1 VASSPTG
8 EYDLLREALSE
19 SESRFRTLFENSPL
33 PLMEIDLFEV
43 KKYLDHL
50 KSSGTRDP
58 RWHFERHPEEI
69 QKCLDLVKVI
79 DANHCAIKLLG
90 VQSREALKGN
100 FAKFFTKE
108 SLLPL
113 KNQLLAVYSN
123 KSAYEAEMVGSKLN
137 GEALHALVR
146 WNAAP
151 GYEESLA
158 RVFVSISDISERKM
172 MLDALMGSEAKN
184 QVIFESAA
192 NFIATLNEEGAIVDC
207 NGKVQDFLEYLPA
220 EAIGK
225 PISEFF
231 HPEDAERVLSS
242 LNEVKKLGFITH
254 YEARMVCKDSSLID
268 VNVNTLATKA
278 KNGKYDRI
286 IMVIEDITER
296 KKAQSALIWEL
307 AVNTALG
314 NLYKPIISGSLT
326 IAEIAARILEQAKYI
341 TGSEH
346 GYVSQIVPETGD
358 NLGHTLN
365 GNKKGE
371 CKINHKGTQLSFSK
385 KQRGVYESLWGH
397 SLNTHIGFFTNM
409 PDRHPSSRGAPMG
422 HIPLKRF
429 LSVPVLLGNELV
441 GQIALANSHRD
452 YSERD
457 LEAVTRM
464 GEYYALAIRRRRM
477 EEELQESEDKYRR
490 LVEYSTDG
498 VVIIQ
503 DGKIVY
509 INQAGAKTI
518 GAKYPESIIGCKS
531 LDFVHPDYQ
540 SILEE
545 KVGRASRVIQPLLER
560 KFTRL
565 DGRVIDM
572 EVTALPFIF
581 KGKAAI
587 QVIFRDITERKRM
600 ENELRTSKAKY
611 QQLVELAYE
620 GIWVLDVKDRTTFV
634 NQRMSEM
641 LGIPAE
647 KILEKPIYDFI
658 EEEGRKDAKE
668 NLELHK
674 KGIKAQRDFVFMRQD
689 GSRMHA
695 LLHTTP
701 IFDEDGDFSGL
712 LSLVT
717 DITERKLMEER
728 LRTENEKLELITSNL
743 SIGVSIISRDYR
755 TVWANSVMRNL
766 FGEVEAQCC
775 YSAIHN
781 LDGVCVDCGLE
792 KIFAGDPIHKHEQ
805 MSIDATGKP
814 FWSQII
820 TTPIKN
826 SKGGVILALEIV
838 IPITERKEAEEAL
851 QVSEAMYRGLFENMP
866 DGLYQSS
873 VDGKL
878 LKVNDSLVKTL
889 GYSTKDELLSVDIA
903 KDLYAN
909 MGDREIIKRLLEEK
923 GEIKN
928 NELVLKRKDGNKI
941 TVLENT
947 HVVKDK
953 RGKTLYFEGAL
964 SDITER
970 KRMEDE
976 LRRYSEH
983 LAEMV
988 EVRARELALSQAKFS
1003 KIIESSPD
1011 PIVVIEEDGRISEC
1025 NQASIDLLS
1034 LQEKGQL
1041 IGRNYLEFVKECDR
1055 GKTMERMKTLTDTG
1069 HMNDVELDLITNG
1082 RDVPLSISVGLIQDK
1097 SLGPG
1102 SAVLIGKDM
1111 TQRKLAEKELRNLME
1126 IREQFLSNIS
1136 HELRTPLVSMMG
1148 YLDYILTGKLGTV
1161 PQKIQENL
1169 EVVKRNTDRLIRLT
1183 NDILDVK
1190 RIESGKTP
1198 LELEHLDL
1206 GALINDCV
1214 QELRPFI
1221 LEKRQE
1227 LKLEGLGHPL
1237 FIEGDRLRIHQ
1248 VMTNLLSNASKFTPE
1263 GGSITV
1269 HVSMDGE
1276 NQRVEISDNGMGIRK
1291 EDLDRVF
1298 EPFTAIKKITY
1309 VRGTGLGLSVTK
1321 GLIEA
1326 HGGRIWVESEGEGA
1340 GARFIFLLPKKIPSN
1355 GENKNA

>member
-1 VASSPTG
+1 
-8 EYDLLREALSE
+8 
-19 SESRFRTLFENSPL
+19 
-33 PLMEIDLFEV
+33 MEIDLFEV
-43 KKYLDHL
+43 RKYLDHL
-50 KSSGTRDP
+50 KGSGVRDP
-58 RWHFERHPEEI
+58 RWHFERHPDEI
-69 QKCLDLVKVI
+69 QKCLELVKVI
-79 DANHCAIKLLG
+79 DANHQTLKLLS
-90 VQSREALKGN
+90 VPSREVLKSN
-100 FAKFFTKE
+100 FSKFFTKE

-113 KNQLLAVYSN
+113 KNQLLAIYSN
-123 KSAYEAEMVGSKLN
+123 KSAYEAEVVGSRLN
-137 GEALHALVR
+137 GELLHALVR

-158 RVFVSISDISERKM
+158 RIFVSIADISERKM
-172 MLDALMGSEAKN
+172 MLDALKGSEEKN
-184 QVIFESAA
+184 QVIFETAA
-192 NFIATLNEEGAIVDC
+192 NFIATLNEDGVVVDC
-207 NGKVQDFLEYLPA
+207 NGKVQDFLDYLPP
-220 EAIGK
+220 EAIGT
-225 PISEFF
+225 PVTDFF
-231 HPEDAERVLSS
+231 HPENVERVLSS
-242 LNEVKKLGFITH
+242 LKEVKKTGFISN
-254 YEARMVCKDSSLID
+254 YEARMICKDGSLID
-268 VNVNTLATKA
+268 VNVNTSALKT

-286 IMVIEDITER
+286 ILVIEDITER

-314 NLYKPIISGSLT
+314 NLYKPIISGSLSIT
-326 IAEIAARILEQAKYI
+326 EIAARFLEQAKYL

-346 GYVSQIVPETGD
+346 GYVSQIDLETGE
-358 NLGHTLN
+358 NIGHTLN
-365 GNKKGE
+365 ENKKAE
-371 CKINHKGTQLSFSK
+371 CRVNHKGAQFSFSR
-385 KQRGVYESLWGH
+385 KQGGVYESLWGH
-397 SLNTHIGFFTNM
+397 SLNTHIGFYTNA
-409 PDRHPSSRGAPMG
+409 PDRHPSARGAPMG

-452 YSERD
+452 YNERD
-457 LEAVTRM
+457 LEAVARM

-490 LVEYSTDG
+490 LVEFSTDG
-498 VVIIQ
+498 GVVIQ

-509 INQAGAKTI
+509 INHAGAKTI

-600 ENELRTSKAKY
+600 ENELRTSKEKY

-641 LGIPAE
+641 LGMPIE

-658 EEEGRKDAKE
+658 EEDGRKDAKE

-674 KGIKAQRDFVFMRQD
+674 KGIKAQRDFVFVRQD
-689 GSRMHA
+689 GSKMHA
-695 LLHTTP
+695 LLHTTSL
-701 IFDEDGDFSGL
+701 FDEDGKFSGL

-755 TVWANSVMRNL
+755 TIWANSVMRNL
-766 FGEVEAQCC
+766 FGEVEARCC

-781 LDGVCVDCGLE
+781 LDCVCEECGLE
-792 KIFAGDPIHKHEQ
+792 KIFAGAPIHKHEQ
-805 MSIDATGKP
+805 MSTDSTGKP
-814 FWSQII
+814 VWSQII

-826 SKGGVILALEIV
+826 SKGSVILALEIV

-851 QVSEAMYRGLFENMP
+851 QVSEAMYRGLFENLP

-878 LKVNDSLVKTL
+878 LKVNDALVKTL
-889 GYSTKDELLSVDIA
+889 GYSSKEELLSVDIA

-909 MGDREIIKRLLEEK
+909 MEEREINNRLLEEK

-928 NELVLKRKDGNKI
+928 NELILKRKDGSKI

-947 HVVKDK
+947 HVVKDY

-976 LRRYSEH
+976 LRKYTEH

-988 EVRARELALSQAKFS
+988 EERARELALSQARFS

-1011 PIVVIEEDGRISEC
+1011 PIVVIDADGRISEC
-1025 NQASIDLLS
+1025 NQASLDLLS
-1034 LQEKGQL
+1034 LGEKGKL
-1041 IGRNYLEFVKECDR
+1041 IGRNYLEFVKEGDR
-1055 GKTMERMKTLTDTG
+1055 GRIMERMKTLGETG
-1069 HMNDVELDLITNG
+1069 HMKDLELNILANG
-1082 RDVPLSISVGLIQDK
+1082 ADVPLSVSGGLIQDK
-1097 SLGPG
+1097 SLGPD
-1102 SAVLIGKDM
+1102 SAVLIGKDI
-1111 TQRKLAEKELRNLME
+1111 TQRKLAEAELRNLME

-1148 YLDYILTGKLGTV
+1148 YLDYILAGKIGTV
-1161 PQKIQENL
+1161 PPKIQENL
-1169 EVVKRNTDRLIRLT
+1169 DVVKRNTDRLIRLT
-1183 NDILDVK
+1183 NDILDVR
-1190 RIESGKTP
+1190 RIESGKIP
-1198 LELEHLDL
+1198 LDL
-1206 GALINDCV
+1206 GRLDLVTVINDCV
-1214 QELRPFI
+1214 EELKPFMLEKKQELR
-1221 LEKRQE
+1221 
-1227 LKLEGLGHPL
+1227 LEGLSQPL
-1237 FIEGDRLRIHQ
+1237 LIEGDRLRLHQ
-1248 VMTNLLSNASKFTPE
+1248 VMTNLLINASKFTPE
-1263 GGSITV
+1263 GGMITV
-1269 HVSMDGE
+1269 KVSADGE
-1276 NQRVEISDNGMGIRK
+1276 NNRIEITDNGMGIRK
-1291 EDLDRVF
+1291 EDLERVF
-1298 EPFTAIKKITY
+1298 EPFTTIKKATY

-1355 GENKNA
+1355 GENKNV